1 MLHKRRAHLC
11 RHLATQLE
19 GLGRV
24 GDTEEKELTKHD
36 VGYLKGLVFLFYQ
49 LNFWNKVGGD
59 LIHDQDVAEAIFL
72 HAVVSG
78 TRIALEATQRA
89 SDNAEVDRK
98 IGPNTIA
105 HINNMDP
112 ELLLLRMAV
121 AKVRQ
126 RVRIAHKDKS
136 QQKFLIGWIN
146 RALKY
151 V

>member
-1 MLHKRRAHLC
+1 MTSAISRAWSFSS
-11 RHLATQLE
+11 TSW
-19 GLGRV
+19 
-24 GDTEEKELTKHD
+24 
-36 VGYLKGLVFLFYQ
+36 
-49 LNFWNKVGGD
+49 NFWNKVGGD

>member
-1 MLHKRRAHLC
+1 MEVEVSALLP
-11 RHLATQLE
+11 
-19 GLGRV
+19 GW
-24 GDTEEKELTKHD
+24 
-36 VGYLKGLVFLFYQ
+36 
-49 LNFWNKVGGD
+49 NFWDKIGGN
-59 LIHDQDVAEAIFL
+59 LINYQHVAEAIFL

-89 SDNAEVDRK
+89 SDNPEVDRK
-98 IGPNTIA
+98 IGPNTIRYV
-105 HINNMDP
+105 NDMDP
-112 ELLLLRMAV
+112 ELLLHRLAV
-121 AKVRQ
+121 AKIRQ